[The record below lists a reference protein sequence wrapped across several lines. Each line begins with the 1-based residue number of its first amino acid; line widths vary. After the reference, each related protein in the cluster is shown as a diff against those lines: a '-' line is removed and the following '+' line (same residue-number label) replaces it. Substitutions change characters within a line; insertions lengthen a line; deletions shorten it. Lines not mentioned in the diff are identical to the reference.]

1 MDSKYVH
8 VFTGSMIEANRL
20 VSELSQININS
31 IVKDEAKSAILA
43 GFGVPNFL
51 YTHKVFVK
59 NKDLEKSKKI
69 IKNSSFIQNI
79 SKKEDQTHLLQQM
92 MEVVLYQA

>member
-20 VSELSQININS
+20 VSDLSQININS
-31 IVKDEAKSAILA
+31 IAKDEARSANLA

-51 YTHKVFVK
+51 FTHKMFVK
-59 NKDLEKSKKI
+59 K
-69 IKNSSFIQNI
+69 
-79 SKKEDQTHLLQQM
+79 T
-92 MEVVLYQA
+92 VLRES

>member
-20 VSELSQININS
+20 VSDLSQININS
-31 IVKDEAKSAILA
+31 IVKDEARSANLA

-51 YTHKVFVK
+51 FTHKMFVK
-59 NKDLEKSKKI
+59 K
-69 IKNSSFIQNI
+69 
-79 SKKEDQTHLLQQM
+79 T
-92 MEVVLYQA
+92 VLRES

>member
-20 VSELSQININS
+20 VSDLSQININS
-31 IVKDEAKSAILA
+31 IVKDEARSANLA

-51 YTHKVFVK
+51 FTHKVFVK
-59 NKDLEKSKKI
+59 KQCLEKAEKLI
-69 IKNSSFIQNI
+69 RESSFMQNI
-79 SKKEDQTHLLQQM
+79 
-92 MEVVLYQA
+92 

>member
-20 VSELSQININS
+20 VSDLSQININS
-31 IVKDEAKSAILA
+31 IVKDEARSANLA

-51 YTHKVFVK
+51 FTHKVFIK
-59 NKDLEKSKKI
+59 KKCLEKAEKLI
-69 IKNSSFIQNI
+69 RGSSFMQNI
-79 SKKEDQTHLLQQM
+79 
-92 MEVVLYQA
+92 

>member
-79 SKKEDQTHLLQQM
+79 SKKEDQTHLFQ
-92 MEVVLYQA
+92 

>member
-31 IVKDEAKSAILA
+31 IIKDEAKSAILA

-59 NKDLEKSKKI
+59 KKNNYKSKKI
-69 IKNSSFIQNI
+69 IKNSLFIQNI
-79 SKKEDQTHLLQQM
+79 SKKEDQTHLL
-92 MEVVLYQA
+92 

>member
-1 MDSKYVH
+1 MKSKYIH

-20 VSELSQININS
+20 VFDLSQININS
-31 IVKDEAKSAILA
+31 IVKDEAKSANLA

-59 NKDLEKSKKI
+59 KKHLAKAKKL
-69 IKNSSFIQNI
+69 IKRLSFMQN
-79 SKKEDQTHLLQQM
+79 T
-92 MEVVLYQA
+92 